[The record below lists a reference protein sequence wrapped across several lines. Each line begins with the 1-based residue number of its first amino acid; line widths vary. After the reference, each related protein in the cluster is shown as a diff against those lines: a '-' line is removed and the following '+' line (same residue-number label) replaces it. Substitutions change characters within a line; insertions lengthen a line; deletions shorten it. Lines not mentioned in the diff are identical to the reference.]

1 MPRLTVQTNIADD
14 KITDDLIRQ
23 LSAKVA
29 QLLSKPEQYVAVH
42 VQAGQRLSFGGTH
55 EPAAL
60 IELVSIG
67 LPSDQTAT
75 ISNALMSLL
84 EDNLHIKA
92 DRMFL
97 KFNDV
102 AGNMMGW
109 NKGTF

>member
-1 MPRLTVQTNIADD
+1 MPRLTVQTNIADS
-14 KITDDLIRQ
+14 KISDELIRQ
-23 LSAKVA
+23 LGAKVA

-42 VQAGQRLSFGGTH
+42 VLAGQRLFFGGTN

-67 LPSDQTAT
+67 FPQDQTAT
-75 ISNALMSLL
+75 ISKELMTLL
-84 EDNLHIKA
+84 EDSLHIKA

-97 KFNDV
+97 KFDDV